1 MAAGERGAIRVRI
14 EPAYDTPEIR
24 TWLETVEA
32 LPAWTGAEILHRG
45 RNLVTAARVALADGR
60 ALDLAVKEFSP
71 RGLHRLRTLFG
82 RSKAERAAR
91 GAAWLLA
98 AGLRTPAPVAVIE
111 RRRRGT
117 VEKAWFAAERVLG
130 AVEIRALFRDL
141 EGVELHRLLSGLAR
155 ELRVAHDAGL
165 LHRDL
170 SDGNI
175 LVERGSEGSYT
186 LHFLDTNRVR
196 CRRRLGGRARAK
208 NLIRLGI
215 PEGRRREFLSLYA
228 GGGGPEPS
236 FVRRYERSKAAFER
250 WLRFKKRARLRQWA
264 RRLKLQ

>member
-1 MAAGERGAIRVRI
+1 MSAGERRAIRVRV

-24 TWLETVEA
+24 AWLETVEA
-32 LPAWTGAEILHRG
+32 LPGRPGAEILHRA
-45 RNLVTAARVALADGR
+45 RNVVTAVRVALADGR
-60 ALDLAVKEFSP
+60 VLDLAVKEFRP

-98 AGLRTPAPVAVIE
+98 AGLRTPAPVAVVE

-117 VEKAWFAAERVLG
+117 VEKAWFAAERVRD

-141 EGVELHRLLSGLAR
+141 GGAGLRRLLSGLAR
-155 ELRVAHDAGL
+155 ELRAVHDAGL
-165 LHRDL
+165 LHGDL

-196 CRRRLGGRARAK
+196 CRRRLGERARAK

-215 PEGRRREFLSLYA
+215 PQDRRREFLTLYA
-228 GGGGPEPS
+228 DGVGPRPS

-250 WLRFKKRARLRQWA
+250 WLRFKKKARLRQWA